1 MTRPFD
7 VGNMSITLDQTI
19 IFGILTVT
27 LVLFITEKWRYD
39 VVAFMA
45 LLAVTLTG
53 IVPADQAFAGFG
65 HPAVITVAAV
75 LVLSR
80 ALQNCGI
87 IDLLANWTSRVAN
100 GPSLQVGAFSSLV
113 ALLSAFINNVG
124 ALALLLPVTMRT
136 ARKTGLSPSVLLM
149 PLAFASLLGGMTTL
163 IGTPPN
169 IIIAGFRA
177 ESAGEPF
184 RMFDFAPVGV
194 VIALMGILY
203 MALLGW
209 RLVPQRSSLPSRED
223 LFHIADYITEVKV
236 PPESKVVG
244 RPLMELE
251 SLIDSDVAV
260 VGVVRGDW
268 KLPAPSAYEPI
279 RAGDIVIIQADSEG
293 LKQLIS
299 AAKLELAEES
309 QNRDQVLGSEQVI
322 LAEAIV
328 KPDSQIEGNTATTLH
343 LRWRYG
349 INLLGVARHGMRLT
363 NRLKNIFFKPGDIL
377 LFQGS
382 ETALQQALPMLGCLP
397 LADRGLRMARPS
409 RLLLA
414 IGIFACAVTV
424 VALGALAAPVAF
436 VGAAG
441 LMIVAGLISLNDA
454 YQAVDWPIIVLL
466 GAMIPV
472 AQAMEATGAAEL
484 VALNLFSLADGMPAQ
499 VIVLALLVATMF
511 LSDLVNNAAA
521 AILMAPIALRLA
533 TEAKVSA
540 DPFLMAVA
548 IGASCA
554 FLTPIGHQ
562 SNALVMAPGGYR
574 FGDYWRL
581 GLPLEIAIAVIAMP
595 LILWYWPLVN

>member
-1 MTRPFD
+1 MTIQQAIVFG
-7 VGNMSITLDQTI
+7 VLIITL
-19 IFGILTVT
+19 G
-27 LVLFITEKWRYD
+27 LFVTEKWRYD
-39 VVAFMA
+39 IVAFMA
-45 LLAVTLTG
+45 LMAVTLTG
-53 IVPADQAFAGFG
+53 IVPADQAFTGFG

-80 ALQNCGI
+80 ALQNSGV
-87 IDLLANWTSRVAN
+87 IDLLASWTSRVSH
-100 GPSLQVGAFSSLV
+100 GPSLQVGAFTGLV
-113 ALLSAFINNVG
+113 ALLSAFVNNVG

-136 ARKTGLSPSVLLM
+136 ARKTGRSPSMLLM

-169 IIIAGFRA
+169 IIIAAFRA
-177 ESAGEPF
+177 ESAGAPF
-184 RMFDFAPVGV
+184 RMFDFTPVGGV
-194 VIALMGILY
+194 LAVIGVIY

-209 RLVPQRSSLPSRED
+209 RLVPQRSSMPSQEE
-223 LFHIADYITEVKV
+223 LFHIADYITELKV
-236 PPESKVVG
+236 PPESKIVG

-251 SLIDSDVAV
+251 SLIESDIAV

-279 RAGDIVIIQADSEG
+279 RADDIVIIQADSEG
-293 LKQLIS
+293 LKDLIN
-299 AAKLELAEES
+299 AAQLELAEEKTH
-309 QNRDQVLGSEQVI
+309 RDQVLGSEQVI

-328 KPDSQIEGNTATTLH
+328 KPASQIEGNTTTTLQ

-349 INLLGVARHGMRLT
+349 INLLGVARHGERLT
-363 NRLKNIFFKPGDIL
+363 KRLKDIFFEAGDIL

-382 ETALQQALPMLGCLP
+382 ETSLQQALPILGCLP
-397 LADRGLRMARPS
+397 LADRGLRIARPT

-414 IGIFACAVTV
+414 IAIFTVAVTI
-424 VALGALAAPVAF
+424 VALGMLTAPVAF

-441 LMIVAGLISLNDA
+441 VMIVSGLISINDA
-454 YQAVDWPIIVLL
+454 YQAIDWPIIVLL

-472 AQAMEATGAAEL
+472 AQALESSGGAEIIA
-484 VALNLFSLADGMPAQ
+484 VKLFHFAQGMPVQA
-499 VIVLALLVATMF
+499 IVLAMLVATMF

-533 TEAKVSA
+533 TEVNASA

-562 SNALVMAPGGYR
+562 SNALVLGPGGYR
-574 FGDYWRL
+574 FGDYWRM
-581 GLPLEIAIAVIAMP
+581 GLPLEIVIAAVATP
-595 LILWYWPLVN
+595 LILWYWPLGR

>member
-1 MTRPFD
+1 MTLQQAIVFG
-7 VGNMSITLDQTI
+7 VLI
-19 IFGILTVT
+19 IT
-27 LVLFITEKWRYD
+27 LVLFVAEKWRYD

-53 IVPADQAFAGFG
+53 IVPSDQAFTGFG

-80 ALQNCGI
+80 ALQHSGV
-87 IDLLANWTSRVAN
+87 IDFLAGWTARVSN
-100 GPSLQVGAFSSLV
+100 GPSLQVGAFTSLV
-113 ALLSAFINNVG
+113 AVLSAFVNNVG

-136 ARKTGLSPSVLLM
+136 ARKTGRSPSLLLM

-169 IIIAGFRA
+169 IIIAAFRA

-184 RMFDFAPVGV
+184 HMFDFTPVGA
-194 VIALMGILY
+194 VIAVIGIVY

-209 RLVPQRSSLPSRED
+209 RLVPQRSSMPSQEE
-223 LFHIADYITEVKV
+223 LFHIADYITELKV
-236 PPESKVVG
+236 PPDSKIVG

-251 SLIDSDVAV
+251 SLIDSDIAV
-260 VGVVRGDW
+260 VGVVRGEW

-279 RAGDIVIIQADSEG
+279 RADDIVIIQADSEG
-293 LKQLIS
+293 LKELIS
-299 AAKLELAEES
+299 AAQLELAEEKTH
-309 QNRDQVLGSEQVI
+309 RDQVLGSEQVI

-328 KPDSQIEGNTATTLH
+328 KPDSQIEGNTTTTLQ

-349 INLLGVARHGMRLT
+349 INLLGVARHGERLT
-363 NRLKNIFFKPGDIL
+363 KRLKDIFFEAGDIL

-382 ETALQQALPMLGCLP
+382 ETALQQALPILGCLP
-397 LADRGLRMARPS
+397 LADRGLRIARPS

-414 IGIFACAVTV
+414 IAIFTLAVTV
-424 VALGALAAPVAF
+424 VAVGMLTAPVAF

-441 LMIVAGLISLNDA
+441 LMIVTGLISINHA
-454 YQAVDWPIIVLL
+454 YQAIDWPIIVLL

-472 AQAMEATGAAEL
+472 AQALESTGGAEL
-484 VALNLFSLADGMPAQ
+484 IAVKLFHLAHGMPAQ
-499 VIVLALLVATMF
+499 ALVLAVLVATMF

-533 TEAKVSA
+533 TEVNASA

-562 SNALVMAPGGYR
+562 SNALVMGPGGYR
-574 FGDYWRL
+574 FGDYWRM
-581 GLPLEIAIAVIAMP
+581 GLPLEVAIAAIATP
-595 LILWYWPLVN
+595 LILWYWPLGR